1 MSQVGILGAG
11 SWGTALAKVLGD
23 AGHRVALWSHSP
35 LVADQIRNKR
45 ENSEYLPGAK
55 LPETVSVSVDL
66 ATTLSDAEFVVA
78 VIPSHAFREVI
89 ERAVPYVPRDA
100 IIFTAT
106 KGIEVDTL
114 KRPSE
119 IVTELLQNDRPPG
132 MLSGPS
138 FALEVAEG
146 DPTAI
151 VVASSDRDVAD
162 RAQEL
167 FSTDRFRVYTN
178 DDILGVEL
186 AGALKNV
193 IALAAGIADGLGYR
207 HNSRAALITRG
218 LAEITRLGV
227 SMGARPTTFA
237 GLAGLGDVIL
247 TATADMSRNRHVG
260 LRIGQGESLEAILS
274 GMRMVAEGVRTT
286 AAARRLAELHAV
298 EMPIVEET
306 HAILFDNKPPE
317 QATADL
323 MLREPKPEHWGTADA
338 P

>member
-1 MSQVGILGAG
+1 M
-11 SWGTALAKVLGD
+11 
-23 AGHRVALWSHSP
+23 
-35 LVADQIRNKR
+35 
-45 ENSEYLPGAK
+45 
-55 LPETVSVSVDL
+55 
-66 ATTLSDAEFVVA
+66 
-78 VIPSHAFREVI
+78 
-89 ERAVPYVPRDA
+89 RAS
-100 IIFTAT
+100 I
-106 KGIEVDTL
+106 
-114 KRPSE
+114 
-119 IVTELLQNDRPPG
+119 
-132 MLSGPS
+132 
-138 FALEVAEG
+138 
-146 DPTAI
+146 
-151 VVASSDRDVAD
+151 
-162 RAQEL
+162 
-167 FSTDRFRVYTN
+167 
-178 DDILGVEL
+178 
-186 AGALKNV
+186 
-193 IALAAGIADGLGYR
+193 
-207 HNSRAALITRG
+207 HITRG